1 MPTTTTAGI
10 YNQGNSCFLNALL
23 QTIAS
28 SPKLGK
34 YFCDLGDLL
43 DQELVYSGTCL
54 GRPAPLSQQIG
65 SALALLQT
73 SKTTLN
79 LAGLQSR
86 VQLLF
91 PTQQSFVGDDQQDA
105 DEVLLLILDAI
116 EKESKAAWRTLAPK
130 LNSAANGLSLVLDPW
145 WGEGRPTSPAP
156 TSRMSSSSRAP
167 LASPLLG
174 SLFLLLQCTRCGRK
188 SPLKPDPFS
197 VLGVQLVGPTL
208 DECLRDFCKREEI
221 EGYYCEHCKQ
231 KTRAVKR
238 EVIGKLPL
246 VLCVKIL
253 RNLYVNGRM
262 VKNRNVVALPD
273 VLDLKP
279 ACFFHVLSEA
289 TTAGTKTTSPPSPWK
304 QSSSS
309 SSSCGP
315 VTSHVLGVL
324 DGNLAP
330 APPKLGQQEHNTEY
344 RLMAVV
350 G

>member
-1 MPTTTTAGI
+1 MSSTTAGI

-23 QTIAS
+23 QAIAS

-34 YFCDLGDLL
+34 YFGDLGDLL

-54 GRPAPLSQQIG
+54 DRPAALSQQIG
-65 SALALLQT
+65 SALALLHT
-73 SKTTLN
+73 SRTTLN
-79 LAGLQSR
+79 LSGLQSR
-86 VQLLF
+86 VQRLF
-91 PTQQSFVGDDQQDA
+91 PAQQSFVGDDQQDA

-116 EKESKAAWRTLAPK
+116 EKESKAAWRALAPR
-130 LNSAANGLSLVLDPW
+130 LSAARSGLSFVLDPW
-145 WGEGRPTSPAP
+145 WGEGRPTSPDP
-156 TSRMSSSSRAP
+156 TSGGSLRSRAP

-208 DECLRDFCKREEI
+208 RECLHHFCEREEI
-221 EGYYCEHCKQ
+221 EGYHCEHCKQ

-253 RNLYVNGRM
+253 RNSFVNGRM
-262 VKNRNVVALPD
+262 VKNRSVVALPD

-289 TTAGTKTTSPPSPWK
+289 TASRTKASSPPSPWK
-304 QSSSS
+304 QASSSS
-309 SSSCGP
+309 FSCGP
-315 VTSHVLGVL
+315 VASHVFGVL
-324 DGNLAP
+324 DGLLAP
-330 APPKLGQQEHNTEY
+330 APPKLGQHDTEY

-350 G
+350 GG